1 MMPDKTAAFIL
12 GSSRKKKNTYVFA
25 RSLMKAFEKRDYNP
39 KILNSIDND
48 KELSDSFIQTV
59 ETADII
65 CILTPL
71 YADFLPSHLIRVLEL
86 LQNSSTRRSLKGK
99 RLFGF
104 SQCAFPFYR
113 LNECSIKS
121 MEIFARKT
129 GMQWMGGLMCG
140 GAGMMD
146 CEALE
151 EMGKKGKKMIKALD
165 MSAEQIVKGEK
176 VPEEAQKLLIVNL
189 PRFLKRPVTW
199 FINRNV
205 RKIEKEIGKDL
216 EREAYLE

>member
-39 KILNSIDND
+39 GIHYSIDNV

-59 ETADII
+59 ETADIL

-86 LQNSSTRRSLKGK
+86 LEDGHNQLLKDK

-121 MEIFARKT
+121 LEIFARKT
-129 GMQWMGGLMCG
+129 GMRWTGGLMCG

-151 EMGKKGKKMIKALD
+151 EMGKKGEKMIKALD
-165 MSAEQIVKGEK
+165 MAAEEIAQGKK